1 MAYLRC
7 IAAFVDFRDGA
18 VEMYNPGRLV
28 DDSNPVVKGRESYF
42 EPVEVAA
49 ARHAGVEQA
58 TAEPGGRRTRTRAAK
73 KATAE
78 EVAAEVSAAEG
89 VDES

>member
-18 VEMYNPGRLV
+18 VELYNPGRLV
-28 DDSNPVVKGRESYF
+28 DDSNPVIKGRESYF

-58 TAEPGGRRTRTRAAK
+58 TAEPGEKRSVARPVK
-73 KATAE
+73 KAAPK
-78 EVAAEVSAAEG
+78 G
-89 VDES
+89 GDEA

>member
-1 MAYLRC
+1 MAYLHC

-28 DDSNPVVKGRESYF
+28 NDSNPVVKGRESYF

-58 TAEPGGRRTRTRAAK
+58 TAEPGEKRSRSRAAK
-73 KATAE
+73 KPADVAPVAPATDE
-78 EVAAEVSAAEG
+78 
-89 VDES
+89 DES

>member
-18 VEMYNPGRLV
+18 VELYNPGRLV
-28 DDSNPVVKGRESYF
+28 DGANPVVKGRESYF

-58 TAEPGGRRTRTRAAK
+58 TAAPGEKRSVGRPAK
-73 KATAE
+73 KAASE
-78 EVAAEVSAAEG
+78 K
-89 VDES
+89 